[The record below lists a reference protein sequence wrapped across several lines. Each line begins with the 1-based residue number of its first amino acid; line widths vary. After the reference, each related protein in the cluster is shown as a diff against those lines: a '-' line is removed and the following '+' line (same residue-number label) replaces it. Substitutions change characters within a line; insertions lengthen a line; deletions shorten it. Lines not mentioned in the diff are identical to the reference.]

1 MGLKEI
7 MHYADIFVG
16 VMLALKTIIII
27 INEILKLI
35 NRKYYKVDL
44 KKRINLLNDTIGVI
58 DKPISVIIVIW
69 FIISLG
75 IAFVK

>member
-1 MGLKEI
+1 MGLKQI

-16 VMLALKTIIII
+16 VMLTLQTIIII

-35 NRKYYKVDL
+35 DRKYYKVDL
-44 KKRINLLNDTIGVI
+44 KKRINLLNDTIGAI
-58 DKPISVIIVIW
+58 DKPIGVIIVIW

-75 IAFVK
+75 IAFIK